1 MSIPKNSSNC
11 KLSVQLLKMVSG
23 IALIL
28 LVLTILAI
36 GGLFY
41 TMSRMHVEGFTD
53 PSGNEVAIVTDSCG
67 ASVPLVLPTL
77 LPTNKTQLLAQVLDI
92 LRNEINRLNGLN
104 RTDIVVITRTQNLTR
119 LRDALQQMYVDLME
133 GRIQES
139 DIEFGPDEVAAFLPS
154 IGPQADMSS
163 ELPSLMNSQLDT
175 LKTTLGA
182 LRDANIYWSL
192 ELGVQ
197 NFNPQ
202 PAPVAARPGL
212 SDRSRYNNSENTDAS
227 RGRNARSVDGS
238 LNDETQ
244 PESTDRSWTNFT
256 SSGRMD
262 TQAEIDPLD
271 YKQRIKSTCDAI
283 RRGQLGDPVRDF
295 GCFDKGAEKTIGP
308 TFDYK
313 GRYYMICDRLG
324 LTWGSGYQQ
333 MLGCPVQFTN

>member
-1 MSIPKNSSNC
+1 MSG
-11 KLSVQLLKMVSG
+11 SG

-28 LVLTILAI
+28 FVLTILAI
-36 GGLFY
+36 GALFY
-41 TMSRMHVEGFTD
+41 TMSRMRVEGFTD
-53 PSGNEVAIVTDSCG
+53 PSGNGVASGLSGTDSCG
-67 ASVPLVLPTL
+67 ASVPLAP
-77 LPTNKTQLLAQVLDI
+77 LPTNKTELLAQVLEI

-104 RTDIVVITRTQNLTR
+104 RTDVVVITRTQNLTR

-154 IGPQADMSS
+154 IGPQANMNS
-163 ELPSLMNSQLDT
+163 ELPSLMKSQLDT
-175 LKTTLGA
+175 LGTTLGA

-197 NFNPQ
+197 NYNPR
-202 PAPVAARPGL
+202 PAPTVARPGQHNATN
-212 SDRSRYNNSENTDAS
+212 SDNEHTDAS
-227 RGRNARSVDGS
+227 RGRNARSVNGS
-238 LNDETQ
+238 PDDELQ
-244 PESTDRSWTNFT
+244 PQSTDRSWTNFT
-256 SSGRMD
+256 SNGRMD

-283 RRGQLGDPVRDF
+283 QRGQLGDPVKDF
-295 GCFDKGAEKTIGP
+295 GCFDKGAESTVGP